1 MKKIGLL
8 IDSMIGAGAQRV
20 VSHLSYIL
28 GDKYDVHV
36 IFFEDTYKEYPC
48 GGTIHNMDV
57 PATDGSPLV
66 KVGLLRRRIKGLEDV
81 VRREKLECVI
91 SFLDS
96 PNFVNLL
103 ASLPGCRK
111 IISIRNYPADKS
123 KQGTVG
129 KLKDSAM
136 KLLYRRA
143 DCVVAVSRLIEQ
155 VFRDRYGVAD
165 EKLCTIY
172 NPYNFEEMRQKGE
185 ESLTPEE
192 QAFYDGNF
200 VFANVGRIM
209 YQKGI
214 WHLVKAFSLVHKAH
228 PEARLVVIGEDFSK
242 DRLVPLVRDLGLQ
255 EQVLLTGR
263 SRNPYKYLT
272 KTDCYVL
279 SSFFEG
285 FPNAMAEAMACG
297 CAIVATDCK
306 SGPREILCENPDL
319 NAVIHETQQADYGVL
334 VPVPEAEENWDA
346 SVITD
351 GERELAKAMSEMLTD
366 PLLCREYAQ
375 KAEERSRAFGLDVC
389 AQKFSQAIEG

>member
-28 GDKYDVHV
+28 GDRYDVHV

-57 PATDGSPLV
+57 PATDGSALV
-66 KVGLLRRRIKGLEDV
+66 KLKLLARRIKGLEAV

-111 IISIRNYPADKS
+111 IISIRNYPSDKS
-123 KQGTVG
+123 KSGLFG
-129 KLKDSAM
+129 RMKDSAM

-143 DCVVAVSRLIEQ
+143 DCVVAVSKLIEQ
-155 VFRDRYGVAD
+155 VFRDRYGVAE
-165 EKLCTIY
+165 EKLCTVY
-172 NPYNFEEMRQKGE
+172 NPYNFEEMRQKGAMP
-185 ESLTPEE
+185 LTEEE
-192 QAFYDGNF
+192 QAFYKDHF

-214 WHLVKAFSLVHKAH
+214 WHLVKAFSLVHEEH
-228 PEARLVVIGEDFSK
+228 PRARLVIVGEDFSK
-242 DRLVPLVRDLGLQ
+242 DRLVPLIRALGLQ

-263 SRNPYKYLT
+263 SRNPYQYLT
-272 KTDCYVL
+272 NADCYVL

-306 SGPREILCENPDL
+306 SGPREILCESPDL
-319 NAVIHETQQADYGVL
+319 SAVLHETEQADYGVL
-334 VPVPEAEENWDA
+334 VPVPEPEENWDA

-351 GERELAKAMSEMLTD
+351 GERELAHAMVSMLSD
-366 PLLCREYAQ
+366 PQLCKEYAQ
-375 KAEERSRAFGLDVC
+375 KAEARSRAFGLDVC
-389 AQKFSQAIEG
+389 AEKFAQAIEG